1 MCYARIKVR
10 ARLFAVGLCA
20 PVGRVLSVRFW
31 GGFCPRFGWV
41 FSACFL
47 GVGGCACGLSLGV
60 FWGGVWVEWANANG
74 NGERVKANGRKG
86 ARLTACG
93 CPLACR
99 WCPCRR
105 WCPSVKSYLFSVD
118 NIAPM
123 VGGILQPNGNR
134 KTANSMCPLFHTPT
148 FLSPNT
154 EHIRSVGGFGNLPNG
169 GGEFRNRN
177 HGFLLRSIQTIDK
190 FSRTVGN
197 FIEDLLISSNK
208 AYFTWF
214 RTALILVPAAT
225 IVTEVFLYNI

>member
-1 MCYARIKVR
+1 M
-10 ARLFAVGLCA
+10 
-20 PVGRVLSVRFW
+20 
-31 GGFCPRFGWV
+31 GF
-41 FSACFL
+41 
-47 GVGGCACGLSLGV
+47 
-60 FWGGVWVEWANANG
+60 GGVWVGWCVWVVYSLALT
-74 NGERVKANGRKG
+74 R
-86 ARLTACG
+86 ARLTDSRKTAHGSRLAGVRVLAVALAVRVRVG
-93 CPLACR
+93 CFR
-99 WCPCRR
+99 
-105 WCPSVKSYLFSVD
+105 PSVNVIFLTL
-118 NIAPM
+118 IILRLWW
-123 VGGILQPNGNR
+123 GGILQPNGNR